1 MVLNLPKLPED
12 VLLEILG
19 NLDFKDLISC
29 KVACKTLNKAIDD
42 SVALQYSIELAACG
56 MVDGLCPHPEGL
68 DSTIGERLRQLRLYD
83 MAWRQLRWAKQETL
97 THLVGFYVSTTLSR
111 NLCRSDDVLV
121 FLAGGSKALLQR
133 TPSILRGVQETHLE
147 VSFQD
152 SQYCEALVDYSQNL
166 LIWTDRSIRCHHL
179 RTLSTGETH
188 PLACN
193 RGVLNT
199 GRAVGITGI
208 CGDYLLE
215 DAVYGSNV
223 RVWNWKTGNS
233 VYEIVRSHPYAT
245 DSPWLFLDPRFTI
258 SKSNRYQEPSDQE
271 SVGLRIIRFR
281 EEESGPEDL
290 IRPAGQSYIFLLPE
304 FLQHRETEFSCN
316 VSPWR
321 SASPWASGYFHTDP
335 AHRVFSVDVY
345 YRVDTVQSLT
355 FHIPA
360 HTFLSCIASLPAT
373 VESTVRVPWNQ
384 WGPLGSR
391 VIPRP
396 TRQLKGAL
404 VQGARAAIIMLPSL
418 DIAPTVTVFDY
429 HPQRVAR
436 ALARQRNGDNDTTIV
451 RGGTI
456 AENGMDVVETKLS
469 CIVQEV
475 PVPGKLMEMMTS
487 EAMFRVDTMLCE
499 DGIVIIEEDEMN
511 MVAGAWAYTI

>member
-1 MVLNLPKLPED
+1 MSLKLPQLPED

-29 KVACKTLNKAIDD
+29 KVACKSLNKAIDD
-42 SVALQYSIELAACG
+42 SVALQYNIELGACG
-56 MVDGLCPHPEGL
+56 MIDGLCLHPEGL
-68 DSTIGERLRQLRLYD
+68 NSTTGERFTQLRLYD
-83 MAWRQLRWAKQETL
+83 MAWRQLRWTKQETL
-97 THLVGFYVSTTLSR
+97 PHLVGFYVSTTLSR
-111 NLCRSDDVLV
+111 NFCRSDDVLV

-133 TPSILRGVQETHLE
+133 TPSILRGVQEHHFN
-147 VSFQD
+147 VSFQNL
-152 SQYCEALVDYSQNL
+152 QYCQALVDYSQNL
-166 LIWTDRSIRCHHL
+166 LIWTDRSQHCHYL
-179 RTLSTGETH
+179 QTLSTREAH

-199 GRAVGITGI
+199 GRAVGLNGI

-215 DAVYGSNV
+215 DVVYGV
-223 RVWNWKTGNS
+223 DIHVWNWKTGNP
-233 VYEIVRSHPYAT
+233 VYQIIRSQPHAMQN
-245 DSPWLFLDPRFTI
+245 PWLFLDLRYI
-258 SKSNRYQEPSDQE
+258 IQKSSGYQGPSNDQE

-281 EEESGPEDL
+281 DEESGPEDL

-304 FLQHRETEFSCN
+304 FLQHRETKFSCN

-321 SASPWASGYFHTDP
+321 SASPWAPGYFHTDP
-335 AHRVFSVDVY
+335 AHRVFSVGVY

-391 VIPRP
+391 VIRRP
-396 TRQLKGAL
+396 TRQLRGAL
-404 VQGARAAIIMLPSL
+404 VQGARTVIIPLPSH
-418 DIAPTVTVFDY
+418 DAAPTMTVFDY
-429 HPQRVAR
+429 HPRRVAR

-451 RGGTI
+451 HGGTI
-456 AENGMDVVETKLS
+456 AENGLDIVETKLP
-469 CIVQEV
+469 CIVQEI
-475 PVPGKLMEMMTS
+475 PLPGKLMELLTS
-487 EAMFRVDTMLCE
+487 EAQVNTMLCE
-499 DGIVIIEEDEMN
+499 DGIVIIEEDEMQR
-511 MVAGAWAYTI
+511 VAGAWAFTI